1 MGIYKMIDSIVQ
13 YIFEAVMRIFAP
25 SDDAYP
31 AIGVQA
37 FTGDFFKPLR
47 GEDW

>member
-1 MGIYKMIDSIVQ
+1 MGIYRMIDSSVQ
-13 YIFEAVMRIFAP
+13 YIFEAVMRIF
-25 SDDAYP
+25 